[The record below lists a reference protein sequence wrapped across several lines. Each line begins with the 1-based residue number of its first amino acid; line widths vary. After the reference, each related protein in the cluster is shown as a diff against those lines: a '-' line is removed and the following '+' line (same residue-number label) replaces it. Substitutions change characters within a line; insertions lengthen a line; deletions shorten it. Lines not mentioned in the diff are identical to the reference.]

1 MPSELLPLGD
11 SAFLIRVGD
20 SLDQILGTA
29 RKVEAAKIEGV
40 VDIAPAFA
48 SVTVFLASPE
58 FFASSA
64 EALQAVLLGK
74 KRVPKI
80 AHKPRTIEVPVCY
93 EPEFAPDLDAVAQHC
108 GLPPNEIAP
117 RHAAAQY
124 LVRCVGF
131 VPGFPYLSGLPAIL
145 ATPRRASPRTAVPPG
160 SVGIGGAQTGIYPLR
175 SPGGWNLIGRTPSHL
190 FDVQRSPAA
199 LFQPGDRVRFVAIG
213 REEFERWE
221 K

>member
-20 SLDQILGTA
+20 SLDDILDTI
-29 RKVEAAKIEGV
+29 RKLEAANLPGV

-58 FFASSA
+58 FFESSA
-64 EALQAVLLGK
+64 ETLHAVLLGT
-74 KRVPKI
+74 KRVPKSS
-80 AHKPRTIEVPVCY
+80 HKPRTIEVPVCY
-93 EPEFAPDLDAVAQHC
+93 EPEFAPDLDYVAQHC
-108 GLPPNEIAP
+108 GFSPNEIAT
-117 RHAAAQY
+117 RHAAAPY
-124 LVRCVGF
+124 RVRCVGF
-131 VPGFPYLSGLPAIL
+131 VPGFPYLSGLPPVL

-175 SPGGWNLIGRTPSHL
+175 SPGGWNLIGRTPLRL
-190 FDVQRSPAA
+190 FDVERTPPA
-199 LFQPGDRVRFVAIG
+199 LFQPGDRVRFVAIA